1 MELSDEADGEENSE
15 VMSEASTLSSGGA
28 GAKIQFR
35 LSIRSVS
42 GLPQSLAHFVF
53 CQLTFNGETVVI
65 PSLPGQSTTQSAE
78 FTFNFAKDYSISLTD
93 SFRHLCKTGAISV
106 EVFGQKSKGFF
117 SIREALRDKRRAQ
130 TVAERD
136 SIAHPDLCWVCFN
149 LNLKCEH
156 RNTRWSELV
165 RNIQLWIE
173 IQEMNEHGHYTGVEV
188 TPSPDVET
196 GGVVRLRHGQQ
207 RRIQARLRLVP
218 NTGNLPLTIHSIV
231 GVSVGSVMGRSK
243 LQKPLNSFQDDGL
256 ARWIQLYQGVRCII
270 SFLIF

>member
-1 MELSDEADGEENSE
+1 MVLERLSGTLELSDEADGEENSE
-15 VMSEASTLSSGGA
+15 VMSEVSTLSSGDA
-28 GAKIQFR
+28 QAKIQLR
-35 LSIRSVS
+35 LSVRSVS

-53 CQLTFNGETVVI
+53 CQLTFNGDTVVI
-65 PSLPGQSTTQSAE
+65 PSLPGQSTSQSAE
-78 FTFNFAKDYSISLTD
+78 FIFNFAKDYSISLTD
-93 SFRHLCKTGAISV
+93 SFRHLCKSGAISV
-106 EVFGQKSKGFF
+106 QVFGQKSKGFF

-130 TVAERD
+130 TVAERY

-196 GGVVRLRHGQQ
+196 GGVVQLKHGQQ
-207 RRIQARLRLVP
+207 RRIQAKLRLVP

-231 GVSVGSVMGRSK
+231 GVSVGSVVGRSK

-256 ARWIQLYQGVRCII
+256 AR
-270 SFLIF
+270 